1 MIEDLINGLKGQLSE
16 KLQSEEGVSPTQ
28 VDGIMDVVKDVSQEK
43 IGGELLSGNLGGVMS
58 LFSDA
63 PNTQEADSLQT
74 SLTSGIMEGLIGKL
88 GFDKS
93 KASSIV
99 NTVLPVLINLFTD
112 KNKETPDG
120 DASSLTGLF
129 GGDGGGLGGMV
140 KKGLGGLF
148 GK

>member
-1 MIEDLINGLKGQLSE
+1 MIEELINGLKGQLSE

-28 VDGIMDVVKDVSQEK
+28 VDGIMDVVKDVSKEK
-43 IGGELLSGNLGGVMS
+43 IGGELLSGNLGGIMN
-58 LFSDA
+58 LFSDES
-63 PNTQEADSLQT
+63 NTQEADSLQT
-74 SLTSGIMEGLIGKL
+74 GLTSGIMEGLIGKL

-99 NTVLPVLINLFTD
+99 NTILPVLISFLTD
-112 KNKETPDG
+112 KNKETPSG
-120 DASSLTGLF
+120 DASALSGLF
-129 GGDGGGLGGMV
+129 GDDGGGLGGMV